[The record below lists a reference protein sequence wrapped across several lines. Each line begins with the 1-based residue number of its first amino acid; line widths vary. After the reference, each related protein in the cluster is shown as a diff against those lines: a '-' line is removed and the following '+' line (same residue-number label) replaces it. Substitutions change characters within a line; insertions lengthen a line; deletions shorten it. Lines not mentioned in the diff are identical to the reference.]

1 MNQRDFFRCKNGKTL
16 IRHYD
21 SSSYIIKLQLDDI
34 HSINV
39 EIEEPYSDSDV
50 VSRNF
55 GEVEDYLLTLDYPL
69 EISEVYTEM
78 MKLLNFSG
86 EEIQKSKKILISCEQ
101 TVNEKQVVRSKFFL
115 ICGIPQEFAVLENG
129 ETFHVFKNGD
139 WKYISDNG
147 IQISYTE
154 KTENYVFS
162 ITGSDN
168 TIDDIYPRIVINRAK
183 YKISR
188 LWKIVK

>member
-1 MNQRDFFRCKNGKTL
+1 MNQGDFIRNKDGKALISHYDPVSYIMKLKLDDTHTL
-16 IRHYD
+16 I
-21 SSSYIIKLQLDDI
+21 
-34 HSINV
+34 V
-39 EIEEPYSDSDV
+39 EIEEPYSGDV
-50 VSRNF
+50 AVSRNF
-55 GEVEDYLLTLDYPL
+55 REVEDYLLTLDYPL
-69 EISEVYTEM
+69 EISDVYTKL

-162 ITGSDN
+162 ITGSAN
-168 TIDDIYPRIVINRAK
+168 AIADIYPRIVMNRAK
-183 YKISR
+183 YKISK